1 MLRLLGTDTD
11 AAGSIGMTLTPFTKK
26 AAIYCLTTVGAIP
39 VGGPGLFAA
48 SLILSHAGN
57 IEAAAKVGASAGIFV
72 SWMAALAFAT
82 GIAAG
87 ISFIASRPEP
97 PDG

>member
-1 MLRLLGTDTD
+1 M
-11 AAGSIGMTLTPFTKK
+11 ILTPFTKK
-26 AAIYCLTTVGAIP
+26 ATICCLTAVGAIP
-39 VGGPGLFAA
+39 VGGLVLFAA
-48 SLILSHAGN
+48 SLILLHTGN
-57 IEAAAKVGASAGIFV
+57 SEATAKLGASAGIFV

-87 ISFIASRPEP
+87 VSFIASRPEP